1 MDLTPAQQFLI
12 DLERERYS
20 TAWRAKPE
28 PKHQPQIVY
37 VPAKVDAKKQ
47 RERDRIMFNA
57 GRFAAGDRDD
67 EATKANNQV
76 AKLIKKG

>member
-1 MDLTPAQQFLI
+1 MDLTPAQEFLI
-12 DLERERYS
+12 NLERERYS
-20 TAWRAKPE
+20 AAWRDKPK
-28 PKHQPQIVY
+28 PQPTQIIY
-37 VPAKVDAKKQ
+37 VPAKPDAKKQ